1 METLFLSRPTKVD
14 VSRQIFRLL
23 LKLSAVFA
31 RAKDGLDFEVNRAG
45 EAVRQSKLLQ
55 SFSANIVI
63 PNKGLKTFSYHLNR
77 TEEAGK
83 QVESVSE
90 IEGIQV
96 TVIEGIQV
104 TVQVTP
110 FGTVEHNLLAQ
121 FSEVIAQQIALYV
134 ARTSVASQNAL
145 LEREIQTNHEDIAL
159 RKAVDRAKSLMVTRK
174 GFSPEK
180 AQEFLEVASVGAGK
194 PLLTLATEV
203 ITALSNPH
211 LFNPEKIK
219 RPGYPARRC
228 A

>member
-1 METLFLSRPTKVD
+1 METLFLSHQSKVD
-14 VSRQIFRLL
+14 VSRQVFRLL

-45 EAVRQSKLLQ
+45 ELVRQSKLLQ
-55 SFSANIVI
+55 SFSVNIAV

-77 TEEAGK
+77 AEEAGE
-83 QVESVSE
+83 QVESISE
-90 IEGIQV
+90 VDGIQV
-96 TVIEGIQV
+96 TIQV
-104 TVQVTP
+104 IP
-110 FGTVEHNLLAQ
+110 FGTVKHSLLEQ

-134 ARTSVASQNAL
+134 ARTSLASQNVL
-145 LEREIQTNHEDIAL
+145 LEREIQANHEDIAL
-159 RKAVDRAKSLMVTRK
+159 RKAIDRAKSLMVTRK

-180 AQEFLEVASVGAGK
+180 AQEFLEVASASAGK

-211 LFNPEKIK
+211 LFIPERAK
-219 RPGYPARRC
+219 RPGYPVRRC